1 MDTKFLQKWLIFK
14 WGKCFIYKYYFC
26 LLLSQDIL
34 WLEKQEGSLNFK
46 FGIIYAKP
54 GQFMDDEL
62 LSNQAN
68 STAFNNFLSLIGTYL
83 FTRGG
88 RGGRSTLKDCDVNIR
103 NSPCNE
109 SNVQSV
115 TVPLQPLSDQ

>member
-1 MDTKFLQKWLIFK
+1 M
-14 WGKCFIYKYYFC
+14 
-26 LLLSQDIL
+26 
-34 WLEKQEGSLNFK
+34 EKQEGSLNFK

-88 RGGRSTLKDCDVNIR
+88 RGALVLR
-103 NSPCNE
+103 
-109 SNVQSV
+109 
-115 TVPLQPLSDQ
+115 